1 MDNSHTTKSCVLI
14 LLLVLLFA
22 KRAQGLECYHCIG
35 VPLETSCKSLPCHHP
50 DGFCIAQEAEII
62 MDSHRSKVKNNLCLP
77 ICPTNLENT
86 EFLRTAFNF
95 NVNTSCCKEDLCNA
109 AVPTGG
115 STWTITWAGHVQPG
129 LSPPADFAGMALPTT
144 STLVLLS
151 SFAATTYWSTLV
163 MIYQF

>member
-115 STWTITWAGHVQPG
+115 ILLQTLLGWPFQQPPH
-129 LSPPADFAGMALPTT
+129 LSFYPHLQPLLTGAL
-144 STLVLLS
+144 
-151 SFAATTYWSTLV
+151 
-163 MIYQF
+163 